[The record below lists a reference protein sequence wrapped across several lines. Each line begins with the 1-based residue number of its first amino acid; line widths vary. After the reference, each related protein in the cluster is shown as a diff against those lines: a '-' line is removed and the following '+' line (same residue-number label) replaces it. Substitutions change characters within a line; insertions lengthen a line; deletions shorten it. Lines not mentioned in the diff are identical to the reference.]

1 MIKLI
6 ESQRYSVE
14 AAKCDDWIAP
24 GEILSNLLRQQTE
37 TDDCHSDINPEKK
50 NAGNSLSRCREW
62 RKVRL
67 ISRTNM
73 TWASYNISWTICN
86 KCKKKPRVACSTT
99 QWNTWWLQKADWLRN
114 IQLKSIKKYCPTTI
128 KTSLKPTMQINKLNE
143 NTFREKTKCQ
153 HENNET
159 DGNEPESESQPNALT
174 RQVIKMVLF
183 RNEQTIRCQ
192 FLCAV
197 WKELT
202 CSVHKISHYSY
213 FRKSRLID

>member
-50 NAGNSLSRCREW
+50 MREIHYPDVANGENFVW
-62 RKVRL
+62 YLVQIWL
-67 ISRTNM
+67 ELVTTFPEPYATS
-73 TWASYNISWTICN
+73 A
-86 KCKKKPRVACSTT
+86 KKKPRVACSTT

-128 KTSLKPTMQINKLNE
+128 KTSLKQTMQINKLNE

-174 RQVIKMVLF
+174 RQMIKMVLF

>member
-1 MIKLI
+1 MREIHYPNVANGEKFVWYLAQI
-6 ESQRYSVE
+6 WLELVTTFPEPYATS
-14 AAKCDDWIAP
+14 AKK
-24 GEILSNLLRQQTE
+24 T
-37 TDDCHSDINPEKK
+37 
-50 NAGNSLSRCREW
+50 
-62 RKVRL
+62 
-67 ISRTNM
+67 
-73 TWASYNISWTICN
+73 
-86 KCKKKPRVACSTT
+86 RVACSKT

-202 CSVHKISHYSY
+202 CSVHKISHYSH